1 MPDNTVIEW
10 RPLMRYNGVVQR
22 KLALLDTQVRQLK
35 KSLDKISFSDFAGS
49 WEKRSMTERALQVSV
64 EIIIDVAE
72 RIIAIE
78 GAGPVATA
86 AEAIE
91 TLVNLNVLK
100 STQPY
105 VDMVRFR
112 NLIVHQYEEI
122 DPAILFDLA
131 TKRLDDFR
139 KFRNEI
145 DQLS

>member
-1 MPDNTVIEW
+1 
-10 RPLMRYNGVVQR
+10 MRYNGVIQR
-22 KLALLDTQVRQLK
+22 KLALLDKQVIQLK
-35 KSLDKISFSDFAGS
+35 KSLHDISFNDFAES
-49 WEKRSMTERALQVSV
+49 WEKRSMSERALQVSV
-64 EIIIDVAE
+64 EIIIDIAE

-78 GAGPVATA
+78 GAGPVASA

-91 TLVNLNVLK
+91 TLVTLDIIK
-100 STQPY
+100 SPQPY

-122 DPAILFDLA
+122 DPAILFKLA

-145 DQLS
+145 DQLT